1 MNRWISVG
9 ALSAALA
16 VALGAFGAHGLKDHV
31 DAAALENWRTG
42 VLYHV
47 LHALALVLYG
57 LWLERRSTSAWPAWC
72 FLFGS
77 TVFSATL
84 YLMVLGGPR
93 WLGAITP
100 FGGTALLAGWIGF
113 AIQAWPRREAR

>member
-57 LWLERRSTSAWPAWC
+57 LWLERRGTSAWPAWC

>member
-16 VALGAFGAHGLKDHV
+16 VALGAFGAHGLKDRV
-31 DAAALENWRTG
+31 DAAELEIWRTG

-47 LHALALVLYG
+47 LHAFALVLYG
-57 LWLERRSTSAWPAWC
+57 LALERRPAKAWPAWC
-72 FLFGS
+72 FALGS
-77 TVFSATL
+77 AVFSATL

-100 FGGTALLAGWIGF
+100 FGGTALIAGWIGF
-113 AIQAWPRREAR
+113 AIQSWPRRGR